1 MWKASCARPG
11 RPELCRTNPNA
22 KTISNEELAGLMQ
35 EVFAQGGMFRF
46 LPTGTSMQP
55 MLYERRDA
63 VLLCSPDCAGL
74 CPRCGKKKAECV
86 CPPEEEETAPADAR
100 LAILKSLLN

>member
-1 MWKASCARPG
+1 MIPRPSFFI
-11 RPELCRTNPNA
+11 NP
-22 KTISNEELAGLMQ
+22 TVSYYLIIGISRHSSHSSSQ
-35 EVFAQGGMFRF
+35 FDVFQI
-46 LPTGTSMQP
+46 PT
-55 MLYERRDA
+55 